1 MSMTVTT
8 DKVAQVLAT
17 MAQLVKKDVL
27 VGIPDSAPEREED
40 TPLSNA
46 QIGYILDNGSPV
58 ANIPARPFLVPGVEN
73 AQDEIVEDF
82 RGGAKAALEGSPA
95 GVERALVRA
104 GLRAQ
109 NSVRAKIQDG
119 PFVPLSDVTLRN
131 RARRGRK
138 GAQEELDRRAAGEDA
153 GTATAK
159 PLLDTGQLRNS
170 VTYVVR
176 KK

>member
-1 MSMTVTT
+1 MSMTVAT
-8 DKVAQVLAT
+8 DKLAQVLAT
-17 MAQLVKKDVL
+17 MTQLVKKDVL

-82 RGGAKAALEGSPA
+82 RSGAKAALEGSPA

-109 NSVRAKIQDG
+109 NSVRSKIQDG
-119 PFVPLSDVTLRN
+119 PFEGLAQRTLADRKK
-131 RARRGRK
+131 RGRT
-138 GAQEELDRRAAGEDA
+138 GE
-153 GTATAK
+153 K

>member
-8 DKVAQVLAT
+8 DKLAQVLAT

-46 QIGYILDNGSPV
+46 QIGYILDSGSPK

-73 AQDEIVEDF
+73 VQPEIVEDF
-82 RGGAKAALEGSPA
+82 RGGAKAALDGNAA
-95 GVERALVRA
+95 GVERSLVRA

-109 NSVRAKIQDG
+109 NSVRSKIQDG
-119 PFVPLSDVTLRN
+119 PFEALAPRTLVDRKK
-131 RARRGRK
+131 RGRT
-138 GAQEELDRRAAGEDA
+138 GE
-153 GTATAK
+153 K

>member
-8 DKVAQVLAT
+8 DKLAQALAT

-27 VGIPDSAPEREED
+27 VGIPDSAPERKED

-46 QIGYILDNGSPV
+46 QIGYILDNGSPK

-73 AQDEIVEDF
+73 VQPEIVEDF
-82 RGGAKAALEGSPA
+82 RGGAKAALDGNAA

-119 PFVPLSDVTLRN
+119 PFDPLAPRTLADRKK
-131 RARRGRK
+131 RGRT
-138 GAQEELDRRAAGEDA
+138 GE
-153 GTATAK
+153 K

>member
-8 DKVAQVLAT
+8 DKLAQVMTT

-27 VGIPDSAPEREED
+27 VGIPDSAPERKED

-46 QIGYILDNGSPV
+46 QIGYILDNGSPK
-58 ANIPARPFLVPGVEN
+58 ANIPPRPFLVPGVEN
-73 AQDEIVEDF
+73 VQPEIVEDF
-82 RGGAKAALEGSPA
+82 RGGAKAALDGNAA
-95 GVERALVRA
+95 GVERSLVRA

-109 NSVRAKIQDG
+109 NAVREKIQDG
-119 PFVPLSDVTLRN
+119 PFVPLSEVTLRN

-138 GAQEELDRRAAGEDA
+138 GAREELDRRAAGEDP
-153 GTATAK
+153 GTSTAK

-170 VTYVVR
+170 VTFVVR

>member
-8 DKVAQVLAT
+8 DKLAQVLAA

-46 QIGYILDNGSPV
+46 QIGYILDNGSPM
-58 ANIPARPFLVPGVEN
+58 ANIPPRPFLVPGVEN

-109 NSVRAKIQDG
+109 NSVRAMIQDG
-119 PFVPLSDVTLRN
+119 PFEALAPRTLADRKK
-131 RARRGRK
+131 RGRT
-138 GAQEELDRRAAGEDA
+138 GE
-153 GTATAK
+153 K

>member
-8 DKVAQVLAT
+8 DKLAQVLAT

-46 QIGYILDNGSPV
+46 QIGYILDNGSPK

-73 AQDEIVEDF
+73 VQPEIVEDF
-82 RGGAKAALEGSPA
+82 RGGAKAALDGNAA
-95 GVERALVRA
+95 GVERSLVRA

-109 NSVRAKIQDG
+109 NSVRSKIQDG
-119 PFVPLSDVTLRN
+119 PFEALAPRTLVDRKK
-131 RARRGRK
+131 RGRT
-138 GAQEELDRRAAGEDA
+138 GE
-153 GTATAK
+153 K

>member
-8 DKVAQVLAT
+8 DKLAQVMAT
-17 MAQLVKKDVL
+17 MAQLVKRDVL

-58 ANIPARPFLVPGVEN
+58 ANIPPRPFLVPGVEN
-73 AQDEIVEDF
+73 VQPEIVEDF
-82 RGGAKAALEGSPA
+82 RGGAKAALAGSAA

-119 PFVPLSDVTLRN
+119 PFADLAPRTLADRKK
-131 RARRGRK
+131 RGRT
-138 GAQEELDRRAAGEDA
+138 GE
-153 GTATAK
+153 K

>member
-8 DKVAQVLAT
+8 DKLAQVLAA

-27 VGIPDSAPEREED
+27 VGIPDSAPEREGD

-46 QIGYILDNGSPV
+46 QIGYILDNGSPK

-73 AQDEIVEDF
+73 VQPEIVEDF
-82 RGGAKAALEGSPA
+82 RGGAKAALDGNAA

-109 NSVRAKIQDG
+109 SSVRAKIQDG
-119 PFVPLSDVTLRN
+119 PFDPLAPRTLADRKK
-131 RARRGRK
+131 RGRT
-138 GAQEELDRRAAGEDA
+138 GE
-153 GTATAK
+153 K

>member
-8 DKVAQVLAT
+8 DKLAQVLAT
-17 MAQLVKKDVL
+17 MSQLVKKDVL
-27 VGIPDSAPEREED
+27 VGIPDSAPVREED

-46 QIGYILDNGSPV
+46 QIGYILDNGSPK

-73 AQDEIVEDF
+73 VQPEIVEDF
-82 RGGAKAALEGSPA
+82 RGGAKAALDGNAA
-95 GVERALVRA
+95 GVERSLVRA

-119 PFVPLSDVTLRN
+119 PFDPLAPRTLADRKK
-131 RARRGRK
+131 RGRT
-138 GAQEELDRRAAGEDA
+138 GE
-153 GTATAK
+153 K

-170 VTYVVR
+170 VTFVVR